1 MFIEERHQAI
11 LDLLAKQGSVTTA
24 QIQKTF
30 DISYDSAKRD
40 LRLLEEQGKLRRT
53 HGGAIPLGELSIG
66 RARTMLVQD
75 DNSDTKSVIK
85 YAISL
90 ISEGDVIFIPS
101 GELGVMM
108 AKMLPD
114 MPGVHAVT
122 NSIVIAEIL
131 RHMSSVSVTFC
142 GGEIDKDG
150 TAMDAFTCE
159 MIRRFRFD
167 KAFIT
172 SDGISVPFGLSVKQ
186 MQSLLLYSAVI
197 DSSRRAIGLYSA
209 AAIDADASVSVCP
222 VSRLDAL
229 LCVGKIT
236 AKTRSAF
243 EKCGVTVVICE

>member
-24 QIQKTF
+24 QIQKAF

-53 HGGAIPLGELSIG
+53 HGGAIPAGELTIG
-66 RARTMLVQD
+66 RARVMLVQD
-75 DNSDTKSVIK
+75 NDDDAKSVVK

-122 NSIVIAEIL
+122 NSIVIAEML
-131 RHMSSVSVTFC
+131 RHMSNVSVTFC

-167 KAFIT
+167 KAFVT
-172 SDGISVPFGLSVKQ
+172 SDGISASFGLSVKQ
-186 MQSLLLYSAVI
+186 MPALLLYSAVI
-197 DSSRRAIGLYSA
+197 DSSRRAIGLYTAS
-209 AAIDADASVSVCP
+209 AIDADASVSVCP
-222 VSRLDAL
+222 ASRLDAII
-229 LCVGKIT
+229 CAGEVT
-236 AKTRSAF
+236 AKSRSAF
-243 EKCGVTVVICE
+243 EKCGVSVVVCE